1 MPDEAPAGRRHE
13 ILSAALQIAGEQG
26 IDAITHRAVADRAGI
41 PLGSTTYYFASKEE
55 LIEDALRLAIE
66 REIERIDERAEELS
80 EGSRTPGAWADVFS
94 AWLEEQMTGEARTA
108 LIAQYELQLEA
119 ARRPPL
125 RELCERWTM
134 ANQRLA
140 ERHLEEV
147 GSPCPVVDARLLI
160 AAVDGLRLFEL
171 SVPNSPKHARA
182 VREAIER
189 QISLMTAG

>member
-1 MPDEAPAGRRHE
+1 VPEEAPTGRRHE
-13 ILSAALQIAGEQG
+13 ILSAAIQIAGEQG
-26 IDAITHRAVADRAGI
+26 IGAITHRAVADRAGI

-66 REIERIDERAEELS
+66 REIERIDQRAEELGG
-80 EGSRTPGAWADVFS
+80 GSRTPGAWADVFS

-119 ARRPPL
+119 ARRPRL

-140 ERHLEEV
+140 ERHLQEV
-147 GSPCPVVDARLLI
+147 GSRCPAVDARLLI
-160 AAVDGLRLFEL
+160 ATVDGLRLFEL
-171 SVPNSPKHARA
+171 SVPERREHARA

-189 QISLMTAG
+189 QISLMTEG